1 MSNSTE
7 ILKKC
12 CRCEII
18 QLIESFNKD
27 KNRNDGV
34 CPQCIN
40 CRKDFYFRN
49 LDKIKIYNEQNK
61 KETYILKTNEQRM

>member
-1 MSNSTE
+1 MSNSNE

-18 QLIESFNKD
+18 QMIEKFNKD
-27 KNRNDGV
+27 KNKKDSV

-40 CRKDFYFRN
+40 CRKNFYF
-49 LDKIKIYNEQNK
+49 
-61 KETYILKTNEQRM
+61 